1 MDPNDDKLVKS
12 GFEGWW
18 SDQLKLKNQVEKTHT
33 VLESS
38 DSMPGPALS
47 DKMYLQN
54 KVLFSLEEKANNS
67 IINP

>member
-1 MDPNDDKLVKS
+1 MDPNDEKMVKM

-38 DSMPGPALS
+38 NSMSGPALS

-54 KVLFSLEEKANNS
+54 KVLFSLEKKPNNL
-67 IINP
+67 